1 MADES
6 SSNVATVAIVL
17 IVVVAAI
24 AFYYM
29 FGRDITGKRDINIDV
44 DIPEKIEQPAK

>member
-1 MADES
+1 MADDS

-24 AFYYM
+24 AFYIM

-44 DIPEKIEQPAK
+44 DIPQKNEQPVK